1 MPALT
6 QANLS
11 RMPPFRQ
18 EATNGLLPQFA
29 HNLAQLLV
37 IWDVR
42 FRTRRALR
50 QFDDARC
57 RDIGR
62 DPATVMAESARP
74 FWKA

>member
-6 QANLS
+6 QASLS
-11 RMPPFRQ
+11 RMPLSRQ
-18 EATNGLLPQFA
+18 AATNGLLPQFA
-29 HNLAQLLV
+29 HHLAQLLV

-50 QFDDARC
+50 QFDEARC

-62 DPATVMAESARP
+62 DRADVMAEAARP
-74 FWKA
+74 FWRA

>member
-11 RMPPFRQ
+11 RLPQVRQ
-18 EATNGLLPQFA
+18 AATNGLLPQFA
-29 HNLAQLLV
+29 LDFAQLLV

-50 QFDDARC
+50 QLDDAQC
-57 RDIGR
+57 ADIGLDR
-62 DPATVMAESARP
+62 AAILKEAGHP